1 MRRREVISLIAAA
14 TTWPLR
20 ARAEQMPVIG
30 FLNAAPGRVPP
41 LIAAFGQG
49 LAEEGYVEGKNL
61 AIKDRFTNF
70 RPELM
75 REAAGDLVRL
85 KVNVIYATE
94 FSGYVQEMRQLR
106 RENPTRCQAR

>member
-1 MRRREVISLIAAA
+1 
-14 TTWPLR
+14 
-20 ARAEQMPVIG
+20 MPVVG
-30 FLNAAPGRVPP
+30 VLNPVSARVPP
-41 LIAAFGQG
+41 LMAAFGQG